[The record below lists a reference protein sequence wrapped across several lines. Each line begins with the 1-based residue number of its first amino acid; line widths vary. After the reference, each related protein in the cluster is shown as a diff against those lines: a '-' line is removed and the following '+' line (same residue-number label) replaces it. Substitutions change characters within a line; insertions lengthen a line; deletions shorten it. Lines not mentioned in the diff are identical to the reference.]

1 MADGDSLAAGAGDTG
16 GVDAGDGVGGLA
28 FVPLPIV
35 AHNSCGMAETADDLI
50 RLLREHAPDWSER
63 FGVRSL
69 RIFGSWARGSATPES
84 DVDLLVAFEA
94 PSTAR
99 RFYGLQVFLED
110 LLGRSVD
117 LVTEQALRQELRQS
131 VEADAISI

>member
-1 MADGDSLAAGAGDTG
+1 
-16 GVDAGDGVGGLA
+16 
-28 FVPLPIV
+28 
-35 AHNSCGMAETADDLI
+35 MAETADDLI

-63 FGVRSL
+63 FGVSSL

-99 RFYGLQVFLED
+99 RFYGLQLFLED